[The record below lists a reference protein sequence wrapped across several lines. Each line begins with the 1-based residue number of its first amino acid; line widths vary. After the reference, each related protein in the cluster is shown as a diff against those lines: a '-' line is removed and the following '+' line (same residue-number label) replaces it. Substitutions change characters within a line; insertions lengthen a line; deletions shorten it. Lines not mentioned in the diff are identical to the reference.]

1 MGLFKIEIN
10 ISENLFENELNKEI
24 IYYSRNGK
32 DFTDNISF
40 NMNKIII
47 TGTRS
52 KQIKI
57 DNLLESVN
65 STYYYNIIKALLY
78 TYFEKDKFQVE
89 SIKIYIDKVE
99 QKGYKK
105 TEIIQ
110 EFNYERLIYINSEKL
125 FGDKKTSD
133 TAMNALMNLTL
144 SFRKKDLQFDFS
156 WKCFNTLIREV
167 FEESDDFEML
177 KKLRLDLEENYSD
190 YPNISSFIPNMDA
203 TYMSTCHLNAMIC
216 NNFPKGNIKKQSK
229 LEEFFKE
236 FTDYRVAEVLKEKMK
251 CKIKDLNT
259 IGKYADVESFYSQHI
274 DQKTENEIDIIRL
287 VILKYAYYLRCKYF
301 HGEKIPSTFLLVNHN
316 QEELNRISIP
326 VRILCKDLIENKL

>member
-1 MGLFKIEIN
+1 MGLYKIEIN
-10 ISENLFENELNKEI
+10 ISENLFENEENKEI

-32 DFTDNISF
+32 DFKDNISF
-40 NMNKIII
+40 NMKKIII

-52 KQIKI
+52 NQVKI
-57 DNLLESVN
+57 DDLLESVN

-99 QKGYKK
+99 QKVYKK

-110 EFNYERLIYINSEKL
+110 EFNSERLIYINSEKL
-125 FGDKKTSD
+125 FRDKKTSD

-144 SFRKKDLQFDFS
+144 SFSKKYLQFDFS

-167 FEESDDFEML
+167 FEESNDFEML
-177 KKLRLDLEENYSD
+177 KKLRLDLEENYND
-190 YPNISSFIPNMDA
+190 YPNISFFIPNMDVP
-203 TYMSTCHLNAMIC
+203 YMSVCHLIAMIC
-216 NNFPKGNIKKQSK
+216 NDFPKGNIKKQNK
-229 LEEFFKE
+229 LEGFFKE

-251 CKIKDLNT
+251 CKAKDLNT

-274 DQKTENEIDIIRL
+274 AQKTENEIDIIRL